1 MASRPPRPGGSALS
15 GAPSLREAL
24 RRVRDAGGRSF
35 VPYVTAGL
43 AAVEPEV
50 LLGLE
55 AAGAHAIEV
64 GIPFSDPVMDG
75 PVIQE
80 ASRRAL
86 EAGTNPEE
94 AFALVRDAR
103 DAGLGVPV
111 AFMTYLNPILAE
123 GTQRFLRLAAEAS
136 ASGVIV
142 PDLPVDEAGE
152 WVSACADASV
162 APVLLAAPNS
172 STDRLRLIAERSDG
186 FVYCVSTF
194 GVTGSRAALSGSA
207 RGVVDALRPL
217 TRTPLL
223 AGVGVSTP
231 EQAGE
236 ACGFADG
243 VVVGSALVAP
253 MLDGDLDGMLASARA
268 FSEAVATAGTAGAG

>member
-1 MASRPPRPGGSALS
+1 
-15 GAPSLREAL
+15 
-24 RRVRDAGGRSF
+24 

-43 AAVEPEV
+43 AGVEPDV
-50 LLGLE
+50 LLRLE
-55 AAGAHAIEV
+55 AAGADAVEV
-64 GIPFSDPVMDG
+64 GIPFSDPVIDG

-86 EAGTNPEE
+86 EVGTTPMD
-94 AFALVRDAR
+94 AFALVRAAR
-103 DAGLGVPV
+103 DSGLGIPV

-123 GTQRFLRLAAEAS
+123 GTERFLQLAAAAS

-142 PDLPVDEAGE
+142 PDLPVDEAGD
-152 WVSACADASV
+152 WLSACAEAFV

-172 STDRLRLIAERSDG
+172 SADRLRMIAERSDG
-186 FVYCVSTF
+186 FVYCVSTM
-194 GVTGSRAALSGSA
+194 GVTGSREALSGSA

-231 EQAGE
+231 EQAAE

-253 MLDGDLDGMLASARA
+253 MLDGDTAGMLASARA
-268 FSEAVATAGTAGAG
+268 FGAAVAAAGAGQA